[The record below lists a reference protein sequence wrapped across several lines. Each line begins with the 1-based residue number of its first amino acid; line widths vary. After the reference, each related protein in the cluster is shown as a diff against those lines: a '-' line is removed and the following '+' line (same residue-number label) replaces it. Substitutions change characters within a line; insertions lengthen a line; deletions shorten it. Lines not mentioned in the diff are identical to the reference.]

1 MTVLPSDIQPLIDAI
16 PIRHNSISS
25 LMFLGV
31 VLGFFL
37 SLVIFLRATKD
48 SPIRLFGWA
57 LFTQSIVCLDTYLCY
72 TGMIKY
78 LLYFNDSTEPF
89 VLLIPTTIYFF
100 VLGLMERKPI
110 RLNTHWWHF
119 ILPLGYA
126 LSQIGYYASPLG
138 VKLNAYLGAYYNHL
152 PKASSP
158 LNFEYSY
165 IWIKD
170 EFRWLIL
177 FSFLFYLI
185 LSLRLMLRKWDQRGT
200 ATKHIRV
207 DKYTFTRN
215 TLLFFMC
222 FLVFLF
228 AVYLNHEDDGGD
240 HYIVMAQAAITLT
253 TCFFILSESRFFEN
267 SWLADKYETL
277 TTEAVGIED
286 LEFALQENGYYTDPG
301 LSLNTLSKKLGISSN
316 TLSRTINSQFG
327 MNFNDYINLKRI
339 NEAKSRLVDGDHAH
353 LTIEAVGLSVGFK
366 SKSAFYSTFKKH
378 TGTSPT
384 AFIKQKKTSPHI

>member
-1 MTVLPSDIQPLIDAI
+1 MTLLLSDIQPLIDAI
-16 PIRHNSISS
+16 PIRHNISSS
-25 LMFLGV
+25 LMFFGV

-37 SLVIFLRATKD
+37 SLVIFLRSSKD

-72 TGMIKY
+72 TGMIKKV
-78 LLYFNDSTEPF
+78 LHFNDSTEPF

-100 VLGLMERKPI
+100 IYGLMERKPI
-110 RLNTHWWHF
+110 RLKTHWWHF
-119 ILPLGYA
+119 LLPLGYA

-138 VKLNAYLGAYYNHL
+138 VKLNAYLGAYYNTL
-152 PKASSP
+152 PKATP
-158 LNFEYSY
+158 PPNFEYSY

-170 EFRWLIL
+170 QFRWLIL

-185 LSLRLMLRKWDQRGT
+185 LSIRLMLRKWDQRGT

-215 TLLFFMC
+215 TLLFFVF
-222 FLVFLF
+222 FLIFLF
-228 AVYLNHEDDGGD
+228 TVYLNYEDDSGD
-240 HYIVMAQAAITLT
+240 HYIVIAQAAITMT

-286 LEFALQENGYYTDPG
+286 LEYTVQENSYFTHPG
-301 LSLNTLSKKLGISSN
+301 LSLNSLSKKLGITSN

-339 NEAKSRLVDGDHAH
+339 NEAKSRLLDKQYAH

-366 SKSAFYSTFKKH
+366 SKSAFYSAFKKH
-378 TGTSPT
+378 AGKSPT
-384 AFIKQKKTSPHI
+384 AFIKQKKA